1 MGDKRTDSGQYY
13 PGGKVVSQ
21 HGVAPPQIIV
31 QWSDVQGKPQIAPLP
46 DRYRDGDVKEK
57 VNEIASKFATALAV
71 ALVGLTAFAGLVVQK
86 APKENVW
93 NDEEIVTNAY
103 LTGENA
109 SGSVRTLPKYLWL
122 ADFDDSYPDD
132 AAWYYRQP
140 QDYGHCSSVRN
151 GNTYSRNLDW
161 KFNSMAEVIIRMSAG
176 QGRFA
181 SLGVANVGTN
191 LTEEILASGAPTRY
205 VKALPGHTVDGINE
219 RGVVCNVNVVDGPIT
234 GWNGGD
240 IHPLGAVRWVLDHA
254 TSALDAATNLAARI
268 GFPQGL
274 SQNFH
279 WMVADA
285 DTTYIVENGDFKKV
299 TGRAVMTNFPLIDR
313 VDGTGLERY
322 NLLMSPTA
330 NITNAWWTLA
340 YIPATSP
347 RRYTDLETTDES
359 VISQI
364 FGAWANGGRESHR
377 GQTYGGN
384 GWWQTVHTTVYDIE
398 NRVMRISVQEKD
410 DWYVFALPSGGKVK
424 SVNRQTGDVTI
435 TADGIGAL
443 TTNLVGKTIVTGTNT
458 HIRMEAGT
466 KITGT
471 DDATITLGGG
481 TLTVPE
487 NLSVTVRGNRTLGI
501 WGITN
506 AYTKT
511 ETDAKIEQ
519 ATPQDYD
526 TVRVNAQA
534 GAAHAERTNNPHGVT
549 ATQIGAATTGQ
560 LDLKRDLTDNKCYVN
575 GFSAWVLTGSD
586 APSGDYE
593 AFFRNAHL
601 VIAVGG
607 ADYAISRDT
616 VSEDAVLVDDFRVP
630 DGPRWLTITATR
642 SRVVSTNETFVTPSF
657 VTNAAAVAARKAVE
671 GKADRSEIPTVHAW
685 AQEPTKPTY
694 MADEVGAYP
703 AASGQT
709 LQQAVSVISV
719 HLNAEDAK
727 DVITNYDSTVN
738 MPSRRLEYKIPDGP
752 DAGTW
757 RVVWDELTRWN
768 WLTGTYL
775 PSNFYTKADVDAR
788 TDHIQWGLFDSQTG
802 NFSPEKTVQISS
814 DRVILCK
821 GASYQR
827 TVTAQGSYW
836 VWTSNEPYSI
846 TGVESNGYFRIED
859 AEGNTTFEIVKGDK
873 VTAAAT
879 AGGVSTEQV
888 MGITHLHI
896 SYPIEADTHPTLEI
910 CNDLKTHDWK
920 AETDGSC
927 LANVTW
933 TGVSGNYSA
942 EVWGKGVEDALFV
955 KATYQRGSD
964 PYVRYAQAIALQTVK
979 IGNTIYYVGTATIS
993 GHTVL
998 TLSLTPPAQ

>member
-1 MGDKRTDSGQYY
+1 MGDKRTDPGQYY

-46 DRYRDGDVKEK
+46 DRYRDSDVKEK

-71 ALVGLTAFAGLVVQK
+71 ALVGWTAFAGLVVQK
-86 APKENVW
+86 APKEDVW

-109 SGSVRTLPKYLWL
+109 SGSVRTLPKYLWI
-122 ADFDDSYPDD
+122 ADLDDSYPED

-140 QDYGHCSSVRN
+140 QDYGHCSSVRD

-191 LTEEILASGAPTRY
+191 LTEEIVARGAPTRY

-219 RGVVCNVNVVDGPIT
+219 NGVVCNVNVVDGPIS

-268 GFPQGL
+268 GFPQGW

-285 DTTYIVENGDFKKV
+285 DTTYIVENGEYRQM

-340 YIPATSP
+340 YLEETST
-347 RRYTDLETTDES
+347 RRYSDLETTDES
-359 VISQI
+359 VVRQI
-364 FGAWANGGRESHR
+364 FDAWALGGRESHR
-377 GQTYGGN
+377 GQTFGN
-384 GWWQTVHTTVYDIE
+384 KTWWQTVHTTVYDIE

-410 DWYVFALPSGGKVK
+410 DWYTVRLPAQGGKSVEIDPTLSEEGKAADAYATGQAIQNAGKVK
-424 SVNRQTGDVTI
+424 KVANVGPDSTGNVPL
-435 TADGIGAL
+435 TA
-443 TTNLVGKTIVTGTNT
+443 
-458 HIRMEAGT
+458 
-466 KITGT
+466 
-471 DDATITLGGG
+471 
-481 TLTVPE
+481 
-487 NLSVTVRGNRTLGI
+487 S
-501 WGITN
+501 
-506 AYTKT
+506 
-511 ETDAKIEQ
+511 
-519 ATPQDYD
+519 
-526 TVRVNAQA
+526 
-534 GAAHAERTNNPHGVT
+534 
-549 ATQIGAATTGQ
+549 
-560 LDLKRDLTDNKCYVN
+560 
-575 GFSAWVLTGSD
+575 S
-586 APSGDYE
+586 
-593 AFFRNAHL
+593 
-601 VIAVGG
+601 
-607 ADYAISRDT
+607 
-616 VSEDAVLVDDFRVP
+616 
-630 DGPRWLTITATR
+630 
-642 SRVVSTNETFVTPSF
+642 
-657 VTNAAAVAARKAVE
+657 
-671 GKADRSEIPTVHAW
+671 
-685 AQEPTKPTY
+685 
-694 MADEVGAYP
+694 VGAFP

-709 LQQAVSVISV
+709 LQQAVQVISV

-775 PSNFYTKADVDAR
+775 PANFYTKAEVDAR

-827 TVTAQGSYW
+827 TATAQGSYW

-896 SYPIEADTHPTLEI
+896 SYPIETDTHPTLEI

-942 EVWGKGVEDALFV
+942 EVWGKGVEDPLFV